1 MGVAAG
7 ADGRGVPV
15 VGRAVVRG
23 ASAVG
28 LGAVLTGV
36 VAGLGW
42 LSMWVVYHWVFLHVV
57 EVVVMLA
64 AAAAL
69 FLGLVAGAAYRPAWW
84 KVSVASFVVFA
95 VGWLVFEDY
104 CVSMADQQALHD
116 RGTTVPAVVVKVYK
130 GDQNSSTT
138 VEVRLADGSRHG
150 DVELGD
156 WMPRT
161 GEQTVVTMDP
171 SGPARSRLGPPPGP
185 PDATARNAGLAAVAV
200 GAVGLG
206 AHLTGLL
213 ETGGIR
219 SGPLRRP
226 RPPADAAPAGSR
238 RRRRLWRGPW
248 RRLR

>member
-1 MGVAAG
+1 MGVATG
-7 ADGRGVPV
+7 ADGRWVPV

-28 LGAVLTGV
+28 LGAVMTGV

-57 EVVVMLA
+57 EFVVMLV

-69 FLGLVAGAAYRPAWW
+69 FLGLAAGMAYRPAWW

-95 VGWLVFEDY
+95 AGWLVFDQY

-116 RGTTVPAVVVKVYK
+116 RGTTVPAVVVKVHK

-138 VEVRLADGSRHG
+138 VEVRLADGSTHG

-161 GEQTVVTMDP
+161 GEQTVVTLDP

-200 GAVGLG
+200 GSVGLG

-213 ETGGIR
+213 ETA
-219 SGPLRRP
+219 PLRKP
-226 RPPADAAPAGSR
+226 RPPEDAPPAGPR
-238 RRRRLWRGPW
+238 RRQRPW
-248 RRLR
+248 QHRWQG